1 MSGAPHR
8 FCVLHLWKNF
18 TKQWKSK
25 ELKGIVWQ
33 CAKST
38 TVAEFE
44 GHMAHL
50 KTINCQAWEYLNKWP
65 KQAWTKAHF
74 STIPKVDNICNNTCE
89 VFNSRILQYR
99 CKPIITMLEEIRSYI
114 MRTMAAR
121 KVKLSGKPGPLCPVQ
136 YKRLEKEFHFAN
148 QWTPIWCGDNMGLR
162 YEVHMWGNKVE
173 VNLGEWTCTCGVWQL
188 TGCVFYSFFSFLT
201 YMCADFTTLM

>member
-1 MSGAPHR
+1 MHGAPHR

-38 TVAEFE
+38 TIAEFE

-65 KQAWTKAHF
+65 KQA
-74 STIPKVDNICNNTCE
+74 
-89 VFNSRILQYR
+89 
-99 CKPIITMLEEIRSYI
+99 
-114 MRTMAAR
+114 
-121 KVKLSGKPGPLCPVQ
+121 
-136 YKRLEKEFHFAN
+136 
-148 QWTPIWCGDNMGLR
+148 
-162 YEVHMWGNKVE
+162 
-173 VNLGEWTCTCGVWQL
+173 
-188 TGCVFYSFFSFLT
+188 
-201 YMCADFTTLM
+201 